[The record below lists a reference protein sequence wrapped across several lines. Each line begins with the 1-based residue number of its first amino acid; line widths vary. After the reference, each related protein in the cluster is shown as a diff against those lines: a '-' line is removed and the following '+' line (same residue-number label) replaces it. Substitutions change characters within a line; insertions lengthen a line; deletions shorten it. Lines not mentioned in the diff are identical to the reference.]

1 MSEKQKI
8 YVLVVAVA
16 IAALVAYLRFFRD
29 PAPQAVTPPGAEA
42 QATPL
47 ADGSAARRLDP
58 AAGRAHRMSALQ
70 PAGEIRDL
78 FAPVGP
84 LPHQPLAQAPT
95 TAMQPNEV
103 LTLDGT
109 VTDGDTAMAII
120 NNRFFRQGQT
130 VAGFRVE
137 KITHDRVYLLSGDH
151 RKVLDVMPL
160 KKEIP

>member
-1 MSEKQKI
+1 
-8 YVLVVAVA
+8 
-16 IAALVAYLRFFRD
+16 
-29 PAPQAVTPPGAEA
+29 
-42 QATPL
+42 
-47 ADGSAARRLDP
+47 
-58 AAGRAHRMSALQ
+58 
-70 PAGEIRDL
+70 
-78 FAPVGP
+78 
-84 LPHQPLAQAPT
+84 
-95 TAMQPNEV
+95 MQPNEV